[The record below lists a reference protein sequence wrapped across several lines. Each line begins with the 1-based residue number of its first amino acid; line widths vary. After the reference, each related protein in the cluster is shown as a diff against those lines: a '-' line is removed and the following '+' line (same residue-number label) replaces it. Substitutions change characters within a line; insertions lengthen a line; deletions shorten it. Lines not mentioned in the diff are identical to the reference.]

1 LTNVSIEAA
10 TATDRIIE
18 GLQIIQKILGR
29 GGEEKE

>member
-10 TATDRIIE
+10 TDRLIE

-29 GGEEKE
+29 GGKKKE

>member
-1 LTNVSIEAA
+1 LTNVSIEA
-10 TATDRIIE
+10 ATDRIIE